1 MKRLLCYLLI
11 IASLLC
17 FGGCGSDEI
26 SKPANFYYIRN
37 GFTYG
42 SEDSVM
48 AFEVRSTAGFSKEQE
63 ILNKYLEGPQDTN
76 SLASPFPNGL
86 EITDFIYKEK
96 NLHITLSAQI
106 TTLSKAKQTLA
117 CACIARTA
125 MELTGVTAVYFQTD
139 STNFT
144 RMDPILIDKD
154 SVLLYDDY
162 QSLTPTTTE

>member
-1 MKRLLCYLLI
+1 MKRLLCCLLI

-17 FGGCGSDEI
+17 LCGCMAEDI
-26 SKPANFYYIRN
+26 SNSANFYYIRN

-48 AFEVRSTAGFSKEQE
+48 ASEVRSTAGLSGEQE
-63 ILNKYLEGPQDTN
+63 ILDKYLEGPQDTN
-76 SLASPFPNGL
+76 SLISPFPSGL
-86 EITDFIYKEK
+86 EITEFTYKER
-96 NLHITLSAQI
+96 NLHITLSTQI

-117 CACIARTA
+117 CACIARTV

-139 STNFT
+139 SADYA
-144 RMDPILIDKD
+144 RMDPIIFNKD